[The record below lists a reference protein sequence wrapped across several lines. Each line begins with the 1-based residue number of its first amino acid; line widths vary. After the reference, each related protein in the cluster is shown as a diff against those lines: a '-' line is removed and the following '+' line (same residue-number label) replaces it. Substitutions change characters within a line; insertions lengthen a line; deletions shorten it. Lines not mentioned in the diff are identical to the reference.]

1 MYVPTHSDG
10 RRVNVMSQ
18 SEQGAT
24 FVTPN
29 PMFDERKLS
38 DSTSPAGFE
47 ASSDELLA
55 SEGNEYS
62 RPPSSK

>member
-29 PMFDERKLS
+29 PMFDERR
-38 DSTSPAGFE
+38 SPAGFE

-55 SEGNEYS
+55 SQGNEYS